1 MQIGA
6 NSGKCMQTYMTIA
19 HMLFVQNT
27 TIAHVICAK
36 IAIINNYNSCNRLT
50 ETFISK
56 RTLWNSMLVHNSLL
70 LKGELLV
77 NMLGIFTVG
86 KNFPSDSCVI
96 KTICSQEAFSGI

>member
-36 IAIINNYNSCNRLT
+36 IAIVTLHA
-50 ETFISK
+50 K
-56 RTLWNSMLVHNSLL
+56 RGLMDFTKKREFLSRSRCVNWNFHS
-70 LKGELLV
+70 V
-77 NMLGIFTVG
+77 N
-86 KNFPSDSCVI
+86 
-96 KTICSQEAFSGI
+96 